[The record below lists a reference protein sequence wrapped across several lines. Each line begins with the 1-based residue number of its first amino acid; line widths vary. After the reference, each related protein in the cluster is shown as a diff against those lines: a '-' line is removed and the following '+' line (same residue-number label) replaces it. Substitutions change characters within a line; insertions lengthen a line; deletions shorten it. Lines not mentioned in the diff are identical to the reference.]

1 MVFVDVS
8 LLVYKYG
15 HVCAIT
21 HACLKDHVGGQSSSY
36 ILYGLGFLVLLL
48 CVPG

>member
-1 MVFVDVS
+1 MVFVDVC

-21 HACLKDHVGGQSSSY
+21 HACLKDHVGDQSSSY